1 MKSVL
6 ALLAAFVLAGCSTQ
20 IGVDNSQNR
29 EASFSNVTGVLTTRY
44 TSDTEAVF
52 NAVKRTID
60 AMPGTL
66 RTGETDD
73 RGANK
78 ELNSVIVF
86 ARTIGYLEIKIT
98 IEKAEDEQTKAVFT
112 QVKVK
117 YGAFGNLPE
126 SQQLVSKITSNL
138 RLAPGRNRQTD
149 AAQPPRLGGVHF
161 LPPSTH
167 GQHPRT

>member
-1 MKSVL
+1 MKTAL
-6 ALLAAFVLAGCSTQ
+6 ALLAALVLAGCSTQ

-29 EASFSNVTGVLTTRY
+29 EASFSNGTGVLTTRY
-44 TSDTEAVF
+44 TSEPEAVF

-66 RTGETDD
+66 RTGETDV

-86 ARTIGYLEIKIT
+86 ARTIGDLEIKIT
-98 IEKAEDEQTKAVFT
+98 IEKAEDEQTKAAYT
-112 QVKVK
+112 KVSIK
-117 YGAFGNLPE
+117 YGLFGNLPE

-138 RLAPGRNRQTD
+138 R
-149 AAQPPRLGGVHF
+149 
-161 LPPSTH
+161 
-167 GQHPRT
+167 

>member
-1 MKSVL
+1 MKSAL
-6 ALLAAFVLAGCSTQ
+6 ALLATLLLSGCATQ

-78 ELNSVIVF
+78 ELNSVIVY
-86 ARTIGYLEIKIT
+86 ARTIGDLEIKIT
-98 IEKAEDEQTKAVFT
+98 IEKAEDPETKAVFT

-138 RLAPGRNRQTD
+138 R
-149 AAQPPRLGGVHF
+149 
-161 LPPSTH
+161 
-167 GQHPRT
+167 

>member
-1 MKSVL
+1 MTTAL
-6 ALLAAFVLAGCSTQ
+6 ALLAALVLAGCSTQ

-29 EASFSNVTGVLTTRY
+29 EASYSNVTGVLTTRY

-78 ELNSVIVF
+78 ELNSVIVY
-86 ARTIGYLEIKIT
+86 ARTIGDLEIKIT
-98 IEKAEDEQTKAVFT
+98 IEKAEDPETKAVFT

-138 RLAPGRNRQTD
+138 R
-149 AAQPPRLGGVHF
+149 
-161 LPPSTH
+161 
-167 GQHPRT
+167 

>member
-1 MKSVL
+1 MKTAL
-6 ALLAAFVLAGCSTQ
+6 ALLAALVLAGCSTQ

-78 ELNSVIVF
+78 ELNSVIVY
-86 ARTIGYLEIKIT
+86 ARTIGDLEIKIT
-98 IEKAEDEQTKAVFT
+98 IEKAEDPETKAVFT
-112 QVKVK
+112 QVRVK

-138 RLAPGRNRQTD
+138 R
-149 AAQPPRLGGVHF
+149 
-161 LPPSTH
+161 
-167 GQHPRT
+167 

>member
-1 MKSVL
+1 MKTALS
-6 ALLAAFVLAGCSTQ
+6 LLAALFLAGCATQ

-73 RGANK
+73 RGPNK
-78 ELNSVIVF
+78 ELNSVIVY
-86 ARTIGYLEIKIT
+86 ARTSGDLEIKVT

-112 QVKVK
+112 QVKIK

-126 SQQLVSKITSNL
+126 SQQIVSKITSNL
-138 RLAPGRNRQTD
+138 R
-149 AAQPPRLGGVHF
+149 
-161 LPPSTH
+161 
-167 GQHPRT
+167 

>member
-1 MKSVL
+1 MKTALS
-6 ALLAAFVLAGCSTQ
+6 LLAALFLAGCATQ

-78 ELNSVIVF
+78 ELNSVIVY
-86 ARTIGYLEIKIT
+86 ARTIGDLEIKVT

-112 QVKVK
+112 QVKIK

-126 SQQLVSKITSNL
+126 SQQIVSKITSNL
-138 RLAPGRNRQTD
+138 R
-149 AAQPPRLGGVHF
+149 
-161 LPPSTH
+161 
-167 GQHPRT
+167 

>member
-1 MKSVL
+1 MKTALS
-6 ALLAAFVLAGCSTQ
+6 LLAALFLAGCATQ

-73 RGANK
+73 RGPNK
-78 ELNSVIVF
+78 ELNSVIVY
-86 ARTIGYLEIKIT
+86 ARTIGDLEIKVT

-112 QVKVK
+112 QVKIK

-138 RLAPGRNRQTD
+138 R
-149 AAQPPRLGGVHF
+149 
-161 LPPSTH
+161 
-167 GQHPRT
+167 

>member
-1 MKSVL
+1 MKTAL
-6 ALLAAFVLAGCSTQ
+6 ALLAALVLAGCSTQ

-73 RGANK
+73 LGANK
-78 ELNSVIVF
+78 ELNSVVVY
-86 ARTIGYLEIKIT
+86 ARTIGDLEIKIT
-98 IEKAEDEQTKAVFT
+98 IEKAEDEITKAVFT
-112 QVKVK
+112 QVRVK

-138 RLAPGRNRQTD
+138 R
-149 AAQPPRLGGVHF
+149 
-161 LPPSTH
+161 
-167 GQHPRT
+167 

>member
-6 ALLAAFVLAGCSTQ
+6 ALLAALVLAGCSTQ

-86 ARTIGYLEIKIT
+86 ARTIGDLEIKIT

-138 RLAPGRNRQTD
+138 R
-149 AAQPPRLGGVHF
+149 
-161 LPPSTH
+161 
-167 GQHPRT
+167 

>member
-6 ALLAAFVLAGCSTQ
+6 ALLAALVLAGCSTQ

-86 ARTIGYLEIKIT
+86 ARTIGDLEIKIT
-98 IEKAEDEQTKAVFT
+98 IEKAEDPETKAVFT

-138 RLAPGRNRQTD
+138 R
-149 AAQPPRLGGVHF
+149 
-161 LPPSTH
+161 
-167 GQHPRT
+167 

>member
-1 MKSVL
+1 MKTAL
-6 ALLAAFVLAGCSTQ
+6 ALLAALVLAGCSTQ

-29 EASFSNVTGVLTTRY
+29 EASYSNVTGVLTTRY

-78 ELNSVIVF
+78 ELNGVIVY
-86 ARTIGYLEIKIT
+86 ARTIGDLEIKIT
-98 IEKAEDEQTKAVFT
+98 IEKAEDPETKAVFT

-138 RLAPGRNRQTD
+138 R
-149 AAQPPRLGGVHF
+149 
-161 LPPSTH
+161 
-167 GQHPRT
+167 

>member
-1 MKSVL
+1 MKTALS
-6 ALLAAFVLAGCSTQ
+6 LLAALFLAGCATQ

-78 ELNSVIVF
+78 ELNSVIVY
-86 ARTIGYLEIKIT
+86 ARTIGDLEIKIT
-98 IEKAEDEQTKAVFT
+98 IEKAEDPETKAVFT

-138 RLAPGRNRQTD
+138 R
-149 AAQPPRLGGVHF
+149 
-161 LPPSTH
+161 
-167 GQHPRT
+167 

>member
-1 MKSVL
+1 MKTAL
-6 ALLAAFVLAGCSTQ
+6 ALLAALFLAGCSTQ

-29 EASFSNVTGVLTTRY
+29 EASYSNVSGVLTTRY

-78 ELNSVIVF
+78 ELNSVIVY
-86 ARTIGYLEIKIT
+86 ARTIGDLEIKIT
-98 IEKAEDEQTKAVFT
+98 IEKAEDPETKAAFT
-112 QVKVK
+112 QVRVK

-126 SQQLVSKITSNL
+126 SQQIVSKITSNL
-138 RLAPGRNRQTD
+138 R
-149 AAQPPRLGGVHF
+149 
-161 LPPSTH
+161 
-167 GQHPRT
+167 

>member
-1 MKSVL
+1 MKTAL
-6 ALLAAFVLAGCSTQ
+6 ALLAALVLAGCSTQ

-78 ELNSVIVF
+78 ELNSVIVY
-86 ARTIGYLEIKIT
+86 ARTIGDLEIKVT
-98 IEKAEDEQTKAVFT
+98 IEKAEDAVSKAVLH
-112 QVKVK
+112 QVRVK
-117 YGAFGNLPE
+117 YAASGNVPE
-126 SQQLVSKITSNL
+126 SQQLVSKINSNL
-138 RLAPGRNRQTD
+138 R
-149 AAQPPRLGGVHF
+149 
-161 LPPSTH
+161 
-167 GQHPRT
+167 

>member
-1 MKSVL
+1 MKTAL
-6 ALLAAFVLAGCSTQ
+6 ALLATLLLAGCATQ

-29 EASFSNVTGVLTTRY
+29 EASYSNVTGVLTTRY

-73 RGANK
+73 RGPNK
-78 ELNSVIVF
+78 ELNSVVVF
-86 ARTIGYLEIKIT
+86 ARTIGDLEIKIT
-98 IEKAEDEQTKAVFT
+98 VEKAEDPETKAVFT

-126 SQQLVSKITSNL
+126 SQQIVSKITSNL
-138 RLAPGRNRQTD
+138 R
-149 AAQPPRLGGVHF
+149 
-161 LPPSTH
+161 
-167 GQHPRT
+167 

>member
-1 MKSVL
+1 MKTAL
-6 ALLAAFVLAGCSTQ
+6 ALLAALVLAGCSTQ

-78 ELNSVIVF
+78 ELNSVVVY
-86 ARTIGYLEIKIT
+86 ARTIGDLEIKIT
-98 IEKAEDEQTKAVFT
+98 IEKAEDEITKAVFT
-112 QVKVK
+112 QVRVK
-117 YGAFGNLPE
+117 YAAFGNLPE

-138 RLAPGRNRQTD
+138 R
-149 AAQPPRLGGVHF
+149 
-161 LPPSTH
+161 
-167 GQHPRT
+167 

>member
-1 MKSVL
+1 MKTAL
-6 ALLAAFVLAGCSTQ
+6 ALLATLLLSGCATQ
-20 IGVDNSQNR
+20 LGVDNSQNR

-44 TSDTEAVF
+44 SSDTEAVF

-86 ARTIGYLEIKIT
+86 ARTIGDLEIKIT
-98 IEKAEDEQTKAVFT
+98 IEKAEDEVTKAAFT

-126 SQQLVSKITSNL
+126 SQQLVSKITSTL
-138 RLAPGRNRQTD
+138 R
-149 AAQPPRLGGVHF
+149 
-161 LPPSTH
+161 
-167 GQHPRT
+167 

>member
-1 MKSVL
+1 MKTAL
-6 ALLAAFVLAGCSTQ
+6 ALLAALVLAGCSTQ

-66 RTGETDD
+66 RTGETAD

-78 ELNSVIVF
+78 ELNSVVVY
-86 ARTIGYLEIKIT
+86 ARTIGDLEIKIT
-98 IEKAEDEQTKAVFT
+98 IEKAEDEITKAVFT
-112 QVKVK
+112 QVRVK

-138 RLAPGRNRQTD
+138 R
-149 AAQPPRLGGVHF
+149 
-161 LPPSTH
+161 
-167 GQHPRT
+167 

>member
-1 MKSVL
+1 MKTALV
-6 ALLAAFVLAGCSTQ
+6 LLAALVLAGCSTQ

-78 ELNSVIVF
+78 ELNSVIVY
-86 ARTIGYLEIKIT
+86 ARTIGDLEIKIT
-98 IEKAEDEQTKAVFT
+98 IEKAEDPETKAVFT

-138 RLAPGRNRQTD
+138 R
-149 AAQPPRLGGVHF
+149 
-161 LPPSTH
+161 
-167 GQHPRT
+167 

>member
-6 ALLAAFVLAGCSTQ
+6 ALLAALVLAGCSTQ

-78 ELNSVIVF
+78 ELNSVVVY
-86 ARTIGYLEIKIT
+86 ARTIGDLEIKIT
-98 IEKAEDEQTKAVFT
+98 IEKAEDPETKAVFT

-138 RLAPGRNRQTD
+138 R
-149 AAQPPRLGGVHF
+149 
-161 LPPSTH
+161 
-167 GQHPRT
+167 

>member
-86 ARTIGYLEIKIT
+86 ARTIGDLEIKIT

-112 QVKVK
+112 QVMVK

-138 RLAPGRNRQTD
+138 R
-149 AAQPPRLGGVHF
+149 
-161 LPPSTH
+161 
-167 GQHPRT
+167 

>member
-6 ALLAAFVLAGCSTQ
+6 ALLAALVLAGCSTQ

-78 ELNSVIVF
+78 ELNSVIVY
-86 ARTIGYLEIKIT
+86 ARTIGDLEIKIT
-98 IEKAEDEQTKAVFT
+98 IEKAEDQQTKAVFT

-138 RLAPGRNRQTD
+138 R
-149 AAQPPRLGGVHF
+149 
-161 LPPSTH
+161 
-167 GQHPRT
+167 

>member
-1 MKSVL
+1 MKTAL
-6 ALLAAFVLAGCSTQ
+6 ALLAALVLAGCSTQ

-29 EASFSNVTGVLTTRY
+29 EASYSNVTGVLTTRF

-78 ELNSVIVF
+78 ELNSVIVY
-86 ARTIGYLEIKIT
+86 ARTIGDLEIKIT
-98 IEKAEDEQTKAVFT
+98 IEKAEDPETKAVFT

-138 RLAPGRNRQTD
+138 R
-149 AAQPPRLGGVHF
+149 
-161 LPPSTH
+161 
-167 GQHPRT
+167 

>member
-86 ARTIGYLEIKIT
+86 ARTIGDLEIKIT

-138 RLAPGRNRQTD
+138 R
-149 AAQPPRLGGVHF
+149 
-161 LPPSTH
+161 
-167 GQHPRT
+167 

>member
-1 MKSVL
+1 MKTAL
-6 ALLAAFVLAGCSTQ
+6 ALLAALVLAGCSTQ

-78 ELNSVIVF
+78 ELNSVIVY
-86 ARTIGYLEIKIT
+86 ARTIGDLEIKIT

-126 SQQLVSKITSNL
+126 SQQLVSKITSTL
-138 RLAPGRNRQTD
+138 R
-149 AAQPPRLGGVHF
+149 
-161 LPPSTH
+161 
-167 GQHPRT
+167 

>member
-1 MKSVL
+1 MKTAL
-6 ALLAAFVLAGCSTQ
+6 ALLATLLLSGCATQ

-78 ELNSVIVF
+78 ELNSVIVY
-86 ARTIGYLEIKIT
+86 ARTIGDLEIKIT
-98 IEKAEDEQTKAVFT
+98 IEKAEDPETKSVFT

-138 RLAPGRNRQTD
+138 R
-149 AAQPPRLGGVHF
+149 
-161 LPPSTH
+161 
-167 GQHPRT
+167 

>member
-1 MKSVL
+1 MKTAL
-6 ALLAAFVLAGCSTQ
+6 ALLATLLLSGCATQ

-78 ELNSVIVF
+78 ELNSVVVY
-86 ARTIGYLEIKIT
+86 ARTIG
-98 IEKAEDEQTKAVFT
+98 
-112 QVKVK
+112 
-117 YGAFGNLPE
+117 LPE

-138 RLAPGRNRQTD
+138 R
-149 AAQPPRLGGVHF
+149 
-161 LPPSTH
+161 
-167 GQHPRT
+167 

>member
-1 MKSVL
+1 MKTALS
-6 ALLAAFVLAGCSTQ
+6 LLAALFLAGCATQ

-78 ELNSVIVF
+78 ELNSVVVY
-86 ARTIGYLEIKIT
+86 ARTIGDLEIKIT
-98 IEKAEDEQTKAVFT
+98 IEKAEDPETKAVFT

-126 SQQLVSKITSNL
+126 SQQIVSKITSNL
-138 RLAPGRNRQTD
+138 R
-149 AAQPPRLGGVHF
+149 
-161 LPPSTH
+161 
-167 GQHPRT
+167 

>member
-1 MKSVL
+1 MKTAL
-6 ALLAAFVLAGCSTQ
+6 ALLAALVLAGCSTQ

-29 EASFSNVTGVLTTRY
+29 EASYSNVTGVLTSRY

-66 RTGETDD
+66 RTGETDE

-78 ELNSVIVF
+78 ELNKVIVF
-86 ARTIGYLEIKIT
+86 ARTIGDLEIKIT

-138 RLAPGRNRQTD
+138 R
-149 AAQPPRLGGVHF
+149 
-161 LPPSTH
+161 
-167 GQHPRT
+167 

>member
-6 ALLAAFVLAGCSTQ
+6 ALLAALVLAGCSTQ

-78 ELNSVIVF
+78 ELNSVIVY
-86 ARTIGYLEIKIT
+86 ARTIGDLEIKIT
-98 IEKAEDEQTKAVFT
+98 IEKAEDPETKAVFT

-138 RLAPGRNRQTD
+138 R
-149 AAQPPRLGGVHF
+149 
-161 LPPSTH
+161 
-167 GQHPRT
+167 

>member
-1 MKSVL
+1 MKTAL
-6 ALLAAFVLAGCSTQ
+6 ALLAALFLAGCSTQ

-78 ELNSVIVF
+78 ELNSVIVY
-86 ARTIGYLEIKIT
+86 ARTIGDLEIKIT
-98 IEKAEDEQTKAVFT
+98 IEKAEDPETKAVFT

-126 SQQLVSKITSNL
+126 TQQIVSKITSNL
-138 RLAPGRNRQTD
+138 R
-149 AAQPPRLGGVHF
+149 
-161 LPPSTH
+161 
-167 GQHPRT
+167 

>member
-1 MKSVL
+1 MKTAL
-6 ALLAAFVLAGCSTQ
+6 ALLAALVLAGCSTQ

-73 RGANK
+73 RGPNK
-78 ELNSVIVF
+78 ELNSVIVY
-86 ARTIGYLEIKIT
+86 ARTIGDLEIKVT

-112 QVKVK
+112 QVKIK

-126 SQQLVSKITSNL
+126 SQQIVSKITSNL
-138 RLAPGRNRQTD
+138 R
-149 AAQPPRLGGVHF
+149 
-161 LPPSTH
+161 
-167 GQHPRT
+167 

>member
-1 MKSVL
+1 MKTAL
-6 ALLAAFVLAGCSTQ
+6 ALLAALVLAGCSTQ

-29 EASFSNVTGVLTTRY
+29 EASYSNVTGVLTTRY

-52 NAVKRTID
+52 NAVKRTMD

-78 ELNSVIVF
+78 ELNSVIVY
-86 ARTIGYLEIKIT
+86 ARTIGDLEIKIT
-98 IEKAEDEQTKAVFT
+98 IEKAEDPETKAVFT
-112 QVKVK
+112 QVRVK

-138 RLAPGRNRQTD
+138 R
-149 AAQPPRLGGVHF
+149 
-161 LPPSTH
+161 
-167 GQHPRT
+167 

>member
-1 MKSVL
+1 MKTAL
-6 ALLAAFVLAGCSTQ
+6 ALLAALVLAGCSTQ

-29 EASFSNVTGVLTTRY
+29 EASYSNVTGVLTTRY

-78 ELNSVIVF
+78 ELNSVIVY
-86 ARTIGYLEIKIT
+86 ARTIGDLEIKIT
-98 IEKAEDEQTKAVFT
+98 IEKAEDPETKAVFT

-126 SQQLVSKITSNL
+126 TQQLVSKITSNL
-138 RLAPGRNRQTD
+138 R
-149 AAQPPRLGGVHF
+149 
-161 LPPSTH
+161 
-167 GQHPRT
+167 

>member
-1 MKSVL
+1 MKTAL
-6 ALLAAFVLAGCSTQ
+6 ALLAALVLAGCSTQ

-29 EASFSNVTGVLTTRY
+29 EASYSNVSGVLTTRY

-78 ELNSVIVF
+78 ELNSVIVY
-86 ARTIGYLEIKIT
+86 ARTIGDLEIKIT
-98 IEKAEDEQTKAVFT
+98 IEKAEDPETKAVFT
-112 QVKVK
+112 QVQVK

-138 RLAPGRNRQTD
+138 R
-149 AAQPPRLGGVHF
+149 
-161 LPPSTH
+161 
-167 GQHPRT
+167 